1 MPVFCAKF
9 AYGRDAA
16 ARRDWICG
24 FATWLSA
31 SRHPPEFQSQR
42 MPHRRVFLS
51 DRSWRR
57 WRQIETIA
65 QSTCRLL
72 LRWQPRL
79 RPAHSPEVA
88 FPQQRGPTTMP
99 LKPPLTELEIKTAD
113 SGFYKGFTKD
123 VTITAKILVAALI
136 LWAVAFPNQA
146 ASVLSHLNGVILAS
160 FNYWY
165 IYVVAFFVV
174 VSLGLAIW
182 PASGRLRLGAEHEK
196 PEFSAFSWFSMMFG
210 AGMGIGVL
218 TYATGEPIYHFQN
231 NPDVI
236 QGFVEGASAETVRSA
251 YKWSFLHW
259 GLSPW
264 GAYALTGLALAFFAY
279 RRGLPLTIRS
289 ALTPLFGDRLS
300 GFAGHAVDVVAVI
313 ATVLGVAQT
322 LGFGVEQFVAGLS
335 RIGFGDWLLVTTDE
349 GTQKASVVAIVLSL
363 VIIMG
368 ASTLS
373 ALSGVGKGIKWLSN
387 INMGLSVFLLSFF
400 LIFGSTVFG
409 LTALVTGIYDYL
421 LAFPA
426 MLFTVWSDK
435 GTETSSALESWQGG
449 WTIFYWAWWIA
460 FAPFVGLF
468 LARISRGR
476 TIREYVFGAMLVPSV
491 MCFVWFAL
499 IGGTAIDLEL
509 SGIAE
514 GAILGTGLSDQLYA
528 TLAVL
533 LSDGL
538 AWVFS
543 VVVAVL
549 LMTYLVTSADS
560 AVLIINT
567 INAAG
572 DEGPKARPHIIFWGV
587 ALALVVGALLIIGGL
602 GAIQT
607 AMIIGALPFSV
618 VMALMGVALIKAII
632 LDGLRGRAGLPV
644 TADQLAGE

>member
-1 MPVFCAKF
+1 M
-9 AYGRDAA
+9 G
-16 ARRDWICG
+16 
-24 FATWLSA
+24 
-31 SRHPPEFQSQR
+31 
-42 MPHRRVFLS
+42 
-51 DRSWRR
+51 
-57 WRQIETIA
+57 
-65 QSTCRLL
+65 LL
-72 LRWQPRL
+72 ALG
-79 RPAHSPEVA
+79 S
-88 FPQQRGPTTMP
+88 
-99 LKPPLTELEIKTAD
+99 
-113 SGFYKGFTKD
+113 
-123 VTITAKILVAALI
+123 VTL
-136 LWAVAFPNQA
+136 
-146 ASVLSHLNGVILAS
+146 
-160 FNYWY
+160 
-165 IYVVAFFVV
+165 
-174 VSLGLAIW
+174 
-182 PASGRLRLGAEHEK
+182 
-196 PEFSAFSWFSMMFG
+196 
-210 AGMGIGVL
+210 
-218 TYATGEPIYHFQN
+218 
-231 NPDVI
+231 
-236 QGFVEGASAETVRSA
+236 
-251 YKWSFLHW
+251 
-259 GLSPW
+259 

-300 GFAGHAVDVVAVI
+300 GYAGHAVDVVAVI

-335 RIGFGDWLLVTTDE
+335 RIGFGDWLLVTEAD

-387 INMGLSVFLLSFF
+387 INMALSVFLLAFF
-400 LIFGSTVFG
+400 LFFGSSVFG
-409 LTALVTGIYDYL
+409 LSALATGIYDYL
-421 LAFPA
+421 VAFPR
-426 MLFTVWSDK
+426 MLVTVWSDD
-435 GTETSSALESWQGG
+435 GTATGAALESWQGS

-509 SGIAE
+509 SGVAE

-538 AWVFS
+538 AWAFS
-543 VVVAVL
+543 VVVAIL

-572 DEGPKARPHIIFWGV
+572 DEGPKARPHIIFWGA

-632 LDGLRGRAGLPV
+632 RDSIRGRAGLPV
-644 TADQLAGE
+644 TADQIAGE